1 MPVAGL
7 ADRHQEVLR
16 VESEGGGQALAA
28 EALAPGGIEGP
39 GGLLVLDRE
48 PDVVTVPPETH
59 PGGAVPSAGG

>member
-16 VESEGGGQALAA
+16 IKSEGGGQALAA
-28 EALAPGGIEGP
+28 EALAPGGVESPCGFT
-39 GGLLVLDRE
+39 VLDRQ

-59 PGGAVPSAGG
+59 PGGAVPL